1 MATGKETVRVPTEN
15 EDSTQKNCTSWLLIS
30 CVILS
35 FTTAFVFGWGLGA
48 PNMYNSY
55 TEPFL
60 NGKDACDVQT
70 TVTLTNQ
77 TKVMAPVIDNE
88 NVDESETNSEGKSFE
103 ESSSTGNIEPAPAKT
118 EFNFKTELIKGI
130 PQSVFLIGAFL
141 GALTGPFWVS
151 ALDRKRTV
159 FANYI
164 FSFASS
170 LFVLLSYYKSI
181 RILFYLSRLVLG
193 YQGGMAC
200 VIVPPYINEIASRKA
215 RGTAGAV
222 FQLALTIG
230 ILVAQL
236 VGLPQIAGH
245 CQGWGWGLS
254 IVFLLPLAG
263 IFPLLLLPNSPPQM
277 VTRYG
282 DEDQASAD
290 LRKLRGTSNIQA
302 DLEAI
307 RKEANEQSG
316 NKTASLSIIQV
327 ISSPRY
333 RTPMLVTV
341 VLQLS
346 QALSGIN
353 AVFFYSSKMF
363 AKAGISEANIP
374 LANFG
379 TGLIN
384 VVATIVSIFLIEKL
398 GRRPLI
404 IYPMALM
411 VVVFG
416 FLTALVQ
423 INETRNSPLIGSIT
437 VVLILVFIVCFAIGL
452 GPIPFLYG
460 GEVCRQE
467 ARDSVQSL
475 GLVSNYLGN
484 ILLSLFFPLLN
495 SIMGGYVFLIFLV
508 LVLINVFFLYFK
520 MVETRNKKIDDVE
533 REWGIKPATTDTALL
548 AKTTTKA

>member
-1 MATGKETVRVPTEN
+1 MSSEKTRNRPTADEA
-15 EDSTQKNCTSWLLIS
+15 EDSTQKTCTPWLLIS
-30 CVILS
+30 CLVLS
-35 FTTAFVFGWGLGA
+35 FTTAFVFGWGLAA
-48 PNMYNSY
+48 PNMYNSH
-55 TEPFL
+55 TEIFL
-60 NGKDACDVQT
+60 QNQNPCDSSAIKNDA
-70 TVTLTNQ
+70 
-77 TKVMAPVIDNE
+77 E
-88 NVDESETNSEGKSFE
+88 NS
-103 ESSSTGNIEPAPAKT
+103 PKT
-118 EFNFKTELIKGI
+118 EGFDFVNELVKGI
-130 PQSVFLIGAFL
+130 PQTVFLIGAFI
-141 GALTGPFWVS
+141 GALTGPMWVS

-164 FSFASS
+164 FTFGSS
-170 LFVLLSYYKSI
+170 LCMLVSYYKNMTS
-181 RILFYLSRLVLG
+181 LFYISRFLLG

-200 VIVPPYINEIASRKA
+200 VIVPPYINEISSRKV

-236 VGLPQIAGH
+236 IGLPQVAGH
-245 CQGWGWGLS
+245 CSGWGWGLS

-263 IFPLLLLPNSPPQM
+263 IFPLVLLPNSPPQM
-277 VTRYG
+277 IAKYS

-290 LRKLRGTSNIQA
+290 LRKLRGTNNIHG

-316 NKTASLSIIQV
+316 AKNTSLSILKI
-327 ISSPRY
+327 ISSQRY

-341 VLQLS
+341 ILQLS

-353 AVFFYSSKMF
+353 AVFFYSSKIF
-363 AKAGISEANIP
+363 EKAGISKENIPYANIV
-374 LANFG
+374 

-384 VVATIVSIFLIEKL
+384 VIATIAAMFLIERI
-398 GRRPLI
+398 GRRRLI
-404 IYPMALM
+404 IVPMGVM

-416 FLTALVQ
+416 ILTALVQ
-423 INETRNSPLIGSIT
+423 INETRNSSVIGMIT
-437 VVLILVFIVCFAIGL
+437 VVFILIFIVCFAVGL

-475 GLVSNYLGN
+475 GLVCNYLGN

-495 SIMGGYVFLIFLV
+495 SIMGGYVFLIFFV
-508 LVLINVFFLYFK
+508 LVLINLSYLYFK
-520 MVETRNKKIDDVE
+520 MVETKNKKIDE
-533 REWGIKPATTDTALL
+533 IEKEWKIEPAATDLNLL
-548 AKTTTKA
+548 SKATNA